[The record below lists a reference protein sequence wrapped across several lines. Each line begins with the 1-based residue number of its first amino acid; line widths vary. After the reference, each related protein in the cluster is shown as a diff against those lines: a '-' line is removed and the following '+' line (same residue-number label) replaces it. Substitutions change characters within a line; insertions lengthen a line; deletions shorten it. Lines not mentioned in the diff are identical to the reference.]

1 MMFTQ
6 QNIKKIFFIFLFFF
20 LTQVIAQDT
29 AIKEEELKQ
38 KIQALEE
45 EIQKEK
51 LRIKETEEKL
61 NDLKKSSG
69 VNDKFF
75 FLKNIYLH

>member
-75 FLKNIYLH
+75 F